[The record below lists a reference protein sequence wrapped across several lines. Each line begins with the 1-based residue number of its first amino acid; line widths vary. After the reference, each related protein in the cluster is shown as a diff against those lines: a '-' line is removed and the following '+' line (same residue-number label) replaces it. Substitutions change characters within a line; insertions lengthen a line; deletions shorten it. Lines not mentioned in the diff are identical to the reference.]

1 MATNTGFVQAVASV
15 ASQEFNDRIGTV
27 TKENINKIGDI
38 ISSYPTAKNEFINV
52 LTNQVAKTRFF
63 NKVYENPY
71 KIFNKGIL
79 PYGKS
84 IEGIFVD
91 IIKGKD
97 RTYSNTTSTLT
108 SDLLERQSANV
119 KAEYYSE
126 NMRLQYKATIS
137 DEDLKSAFRSENGL
151 ATMTD
156 MILTA
161 PLSSAEYDQFITIR
175 HMLGHLNGATE
186 TLAVAYTEKDLM
198 KKIKEHVLK
207 MQFLSNKYNGQ
218 GVMTFT
224 KPQDLVCFMNAEL
237 LAKIDVELL
246 ATAFNT
252 SYTKSPIQILPIDK
266 FEKCVTTGSGS
277 TATTTYSEDTDTLCV
292 ICDKEAIQIWDT
304 LNSSESFRN
313 PQGLYTNVFFNRWS
327 IATACNFAN
336 VLKIKKAVAS
346 S

>member
-1 MATNTGFVQAVASV
+1 MATNTGFVQAVASA
-15 ASQEFNDRIGTV
+15 ASQEFNDRIGSV
-27 TKENINKIGDI
+27 TKGNIDKIGNI
-38 ISSYPTAKNEFINV
+38 ITTYPTAKNEFITV
-52 LTNQVAKTRFF
+52 LTNQVAKIRFF

-71 KIFNKGIL
+71 KIFNKGML

-84 IEGIFVD
+84 IEGVFVD

-97 RTYSNTTSTLT
+97 RTYTNTASLLT
-108 SDLLERQSANV
+108 PTLLERESANV
-119 KAEYYSE
+119 KVEYYSE

-137 DEDLKSAFRSENGL
+137 DEDLKSAFRTENGL

-186 TLAVAYTEKDLM
+186 TLPAAYTEKDLM

-224 KPQDLVCFMNAEL
+224 KPQDLVCFMSAEL

-252 SYTKSPIQILPIDK
+252 SYTKSPITILPIDK
-266 FEKCVTTGSGS
+266 FEKCASG
-277 TATTTYSEDTDTLCV
+277 TYSEDKDTLCI

-336 VLKIKKAVAS
+336 VLKIKKATA
-346 S
+346 